1 MPEVEKNF
9 LVEVTG
15 GMRAKIGQQER
26 GQIFSTVCQINRLV
40 YDVTK
45 MVGDGKGLLV
55 WPYIKVND
63 EKIDPLR
70 DSRVA
75 RTLRKQNMDHC
86 CLAGSFGQQEDE
98 EQRSLKSATGIATNS
113 FGQFLVIDKV
123 DSVIKVFDTSG
134 YFLSSFIVP
143 PPLGV
148 VGKPELKS
156 IDTDRNDN
164 IYVLQV
170 TTISSNTSKYFINE
184 IFVFK
189 KPESDNSQSIFDSG
203 ESEIKAKIVRV
214 MHDLGLLFLG
224 VELDLFDSPS
234 KSLTDREYLV
244 YKYEMPNESGA
255 DRATIG
261 NSVLI
266 GMSNLVDVLITSD
279 NHAMILDSNCV
290 YWIRDCKSRFHL
302 DKNGFAE
309 RLNVVNACAIAYHH
323 ISEQIIIV
331 SHSEKPEIPSLVLI
345 YNKDGTFDRSI
356 HFEVEKNYRITGVS
370 VTRDGVICISANSK
384 DQPKG
389 KVIVL

>member
-1 MPEVEKNF
+1 M
-9 LVEVTG
+9 
-15 GMRAKIGQQER
+15 
-26 GQIFSTVCQINRLV
+26 
-40 YDVTK
+40 
-45 MVGDGKGLLV
+45 
-55 WPYIKVND
+55 
-63 EKIDPLR
+63 
-70 DSRVA
+70 
-75 RTLRKQNMDHC
+75 
-86 CLAGSFGQQEDE
+86 
-98 EQRSLKSATGIATNS
+98 
-113 FGQFLVIDKV
+113 IDKV

-143 PPLGV
+143 PPVGV

-244 YKYEMPNESGA
+244 DKYEMPNESGA

-261 NSVLI
+261 NSVLHR
-266 GMSNLVDVLITSD
+266 N
-279 NHAMILDSNCV
+279 
-290 YWIRDCKSRFHL
+290 
-302 DKNGFAE
+302 E
-309 RLNVVNACAIAYHH
+309 
-323 ISEQIIIV
+323 
-331 SHSEKPEIPSLVLI
+331 
-345 YNKDGTFDRSI
+345 
-356 HFEVEKNYRITGVS
+356 
-370 VTRDGVICISANSK
+370 
-384 DQPKG
+384 
-389 KVIVL
+389 